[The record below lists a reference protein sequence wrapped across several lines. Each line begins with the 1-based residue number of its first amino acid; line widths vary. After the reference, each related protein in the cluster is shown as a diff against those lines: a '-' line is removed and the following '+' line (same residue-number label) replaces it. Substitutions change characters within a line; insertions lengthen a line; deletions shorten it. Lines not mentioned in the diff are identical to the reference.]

1 MEIERQFLIDAFP
14 DLPELYRA
22 QVCQGYLSTAPVVRI
37 RRFAYPDGSDKYEM
51 TVKGKG
57 TMVRAEVNIPIDVAS
72 VCASFQQALV
82 DVLVNNTLCCAKNK
96 NLSTVAI
103 AGGVAA
109 NTSLRKAMSHACNTL
124 GYNCYYPDPILC
136 TDNAAMIACAGYYE
150 YLNNNISDMLLN
162 AYPSLKLH

>member
-57 TMVRAEVNIPIDVAS
+57 TLVRAEVNIPITAEQYNEMAGLLKRAPIRKDYRVYPLEGGLKLECSIVDSGTETGFMYAEVEFDS
-72 VCASFQQALV
+72 VE
-82 DVLVNNTLCCAKNK
+82 
-96 NLSTVAI
+96 
-103 AGGVAA
+103 AA
-109 NTSLRKAMSHACNTL
+109 NAFVPPSYLGREVTENRDFSMSNYWIKGRL
-124 GYNCYYPDPILC
+124 EL
-136 TDNAAMIACAGYYE
+136 
-150 YLNNNISDMLLN
+150 
-162 AYPSLKLH
+162 